1 MAADDPT
8 GGTPNEDTEIKAADF
23 AEMQRQTV
31 NSGAPSLEQLTD
43 VKFEAEAILG
53 RSILSVGE
61 ILELGAGSVVELNRQ
76 IAEPI
81 DLVIQG
87 VKVATGEVVVV
98 DDCFAIRIKEI
109 VRPEK

>member
-1 MAADDPT
+1 MADETTGGDPT
-8 GGTPNEDTEIKAADF
+8 EETEVKAPDF
-23 AEMQRQTV
+23 AELKQQAGGE
-31 NSGAPSLEQLTD
+31 GAPSLDHLTD
-43 VKFEAEAILG
+43 VRFDAEAILG
-53 RSILSVGE
+53 RTVLSVGE

-87 VKVATGEVVVV
+87 VKVASGEVVVV

-109 VRPEK
+109 IQPQA